1 MPYARPPPVADGA
14 TARDQDEFNGLS
26 ALGRELPPTGA
37 SDGGPTVAMI
47 LLGFAV
53 IVALAIIIGRLLM
66 QPAQQKRKALSLED
80 VDDSASEDG
89 DAQLGI

>member
-1 MPYARPPPVADGA
+1 
-14 TARDQDEFNGLS
+14 
-26 ALGRELPPTGA
+26 
-37 SDGGPTVAMI
+37 MI